1 MALGDKVSTGLENQG
16 RSGVDAGWLTLKL
29 YGLSNSRHGLAPTSL
44 AMRKRVLSRV
54 GTMSSI
60 EECVFLKIYVS
71 FPLPY
76 LI

>member
-1 MALGDKVSTGLENQG
+1 
-16 RSGVDAGWLTLKL
+16 
-29 YGLSNSRHGLAPTSL
+29 
-44 AMRKRVLSRV
+44 MRKRVLSRV

-60 EECVFLKIYVS
+60 EEFVFLKIYVS